1 MPFQEQGTVHGRD
14 QRPVH
19 AAKKFSI
26 RERTGKEETVVVNFF
41 ADGFEIEIF
50 AQNIPTRQQMAYR
63 HLVIE
68 HELLNQYGEVFRQQ
82 VVALKKQGY
91 KTEPAFAR
99 LLKLEGDPYQ
109 ALLRF
114 EAGISEQPI

>member
-82 VVALKKQGY
+82 VVA
-91 KTEPAFAR
+91 
-99 LLKLEGDPYQ
+99 
-109 ALLRF
+109 
-114 EAGISEQPI
+114 